1 MTVLNKQQGIPD
13 NKRVFWTTSNKVFW
27 TLKEV
32 FWTTSNK
39 VFWTLKEVFW
49 TSNKVF

>member
-13 NKRVFWTTSNKVFW
+13 SKRVFWTTSNKVFW

-32 FWTTSNK
+32 FWTSKEGDLEQQVMLWISNK
-39 VFWTLKEVFW
+39 VF
-49 TSNKVF
+49 